1 MITKFFT
8 KRNDLLLLA
17 SHLFQ
22 PSCSRIAKT
31 WINYIATFAA
41 TLRNQDVYL
50 KSCMQ
55 SKAGHYGQ
63 ITMTL
68 DTKSASLFSW
78 FSFCIWL
85 LMRTALTESI
95 YKLRWGS
102 ASQSRE
108 LVKCAGSTR
117 MLQSYL
123 LDPPHGALVWQQICR
138 YRMRG
143 RFMTMLQTC

>member
-1 MITKFFT
+1 MITKFT

-41 TLRNQDVYL
+41 TLRNRDVYL

-78 FSFCIWL
+78 FSFWHL
-85 LMRTALTESI
+85 ASHAHSVDWKHLQAALRFSFTE
-95 YKLRWGS
+95 
-102 ASQSRE
+102 RE